1 MSTLQEEADLGEF
14 FDFQNAVS
22 DGSSMQTS
30 SAIADPD
37 HISHTYN
44 DNNDNNEATLTIF
57 ENEAAEAADYSNFSR
72 WIPRFIQ
79 PDGPCTYCR
88 DRKLN
93 CYLSYGKVT
102 CTACDTLFRP
112 CSFVK
117 PHSHAAPE
125 VPEGESSM
133 GFVDTLHPVIEDCCQ
148 EQGKLTGVRSLKSMP
163 DKKSSSRFSKA
174 ALKVLRGWLDE
185 HQANPYPTEDEKEQ
199 LSRTTGLRVPQ
210 INTWLANAR
219 RRGKAGVK
227 NKAAMDGLLQ
237 STTTSLPPTAAIG
250 IPGAT
255 EIEINKW
262 SDMNPLERWKHS
274 PPQNEPAPFNAIA
287 DALDRKDLP
296 DYAEESSSPSTLGWQ
311 GLGSS
316 RDDSRS
322 SNRRAASVT
331 SLEKSTS
338 NSAASSAAWS
348 GSRDSW
354 GSYSS
359 FGSSLNGRKERRRRR
374 KMPGT
379 TLKKPSNDKSLQK
392 ERLYQCTF
400 CTDTFLTKYDWV
412 RHEKTLHLSLEKWIC
427 CPLGPETLDSASGQT
442 ICAYCC
448 ELEPTKDH
456 IESHNHRQ
464 CLDKGFQ
471 GRTFYRKDHLR
482 QHLRLVHESKL
493 LPHMEAW
500 KTSLTNVN
508 SKCGF
513 CYQRFTVWSERND
526 HLAIHFKNG
535 AKMSE
540 WKGCRGLDPA
550 VAALVT
556 SAMPPYL
563 IGIETNSVN
572 PFTATNPMRCMT
584 VQAHLESGGAPA
596 TCWEILTVR
605 LGRFAKEQ
613 TDKGVVLT
621 DEMLQTQARR
631 ILYDSDDAWDN
642 TAADNP
648 EWLDLFKRAHALD
661 YIPSE
666 VSGIGK
672 NVPEDLEIYTDL
684 GMRIPLSVQA
694 ARGMSLEY
702 PPVGLPTVQGPLEA
716 SRSTMQQ
723 EPTGATNIACTRWL
737 LPSSRSSLSQPSPQW
752 GSELATPATYQS
764 QGSTP
769 LQLDTP
775 HDLNL
780 DNCFDADIDA
790 ILAEAGYQAPSE
802 AHAGDLARQQ
812 NAMLAQQHGLDA
824 SFTPRKAQQQ
834 LAEMNAAMAVLTEQA
849 VLCDVPTSGQSTST
863 LDYSTFGM
871 ETDLSNLINST
882 ATSSSDNLFATTWDG
897 KDQFGLDNAF
907 TAAAAEAG
915 YTATDMTMQDLDMND
930 IQFGDMD
937 FTRLE
942 QQAWLYSHYAV
953 PRTYQAREQRIDY
966 FLKQTYLNSSKMDC
980 QPYLLLI
987 TSPDDLNPT
996 DHAHATQPLVKSFSS
1011 PFLDKSLEEAADML
1025 QEIIRTSKFDI
1036 VESNLFAVLDD
1047 QSLSLDSGLIV
1058 QVKDG
1063 VVDFVRVHFDTINAE
1078 LMRIWIV
1085 TRDIK
1090 ETKWL
1095 VGDDGVFRTKP
1106 PEESQK
1112 GRPAPRKKLG

>member
-296 DYAEESSSPSTLGWQ
+296 DYAEESSSPSTFGWQ

-392 ERLYQCTF
+392 ERLYQ
-400 CTDTFLTKYDWV
+400 YDWV

-572 PFTATNPMRCMT
+572 PFTATNPTRCMT

-723 EPTGATNIACTRWL
+723 EPTGAANIACTRWL

-775 HDLNL
+775 HDLSL

-802 AHAGDLARQQ
+802 THAGDLARQQ

-824 SFTPRKAQQQ
+824 SFTPRTAQQQ

-915 YTATDMTMQDLDMND
+915 YTATDMTMQDLYMND

-937 FTRLE
+937 FT
-942 QQAWLYSHYAV
+942 
-953 PRTYQAREQRIDY
+953 
-966 FLKQTYLNSSKMDC
+966 
-980 QPYLLLI
+980 LLLTVHLGLDLSNKHGSI
-987 TSPDDLNPT
+987 RIMLYRGHTRRDDLNPNY
-996 DHAHATQPLVKSFSS
+996 HAHATQPPVKSFSS
-1011 PFLDKSLEEAADML
+1011 PFLDTSLEEAADML
-1025 QEIIRTSKFDI
+1025 QQIVRTSKFDI

-1078 LMRIWIV
+1078 LMRIWII
-1085 TRDIK
+1085 TQNIK